1 MANFSYTQNGIT
13 FNNLDNAPKPI
24 KKVPG
29 KIFNSNNDYEYATDG
44 IEMTIDAVTID
55 WNAANLGNYVNIDAN
70 GGKSNGNSAEIN
82 TTGALLSY
90 ISALAQRID
99 DLATAI

>member
-1 MANFSYTQNGIT
+1 MANIT
-13 FNNLDNAPKPI
+13 DSTINFNNVKEGAGVGLTFGGFPVRIDGLTPDLIAEYGGIINA
-24 KKVPG
+24 VQ
-29 KIFNSNNDYEYATDG
+29 
-44 IEMTIDAVTID
+44 ID

-70 GGKSNGNSAEIN
+70 GGKSNGNSVEIN

-99 DLATAI
+99 DLAIAI